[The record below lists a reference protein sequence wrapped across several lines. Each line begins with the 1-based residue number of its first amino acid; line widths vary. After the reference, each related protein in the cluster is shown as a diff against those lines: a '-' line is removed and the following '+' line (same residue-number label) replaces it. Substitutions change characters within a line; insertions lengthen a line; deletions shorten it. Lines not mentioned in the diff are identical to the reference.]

1 MPADIEA
8 VLAGAKLALL
18 PASYDEL
25 RSSCTCPDAAN
36 PCKHTAAVYYILA
49 ERFDEDPFALFT
61 LRGRTKE
68 ELVQSLRARRAKSAR
83 GGAPASS
90 ATRAQAAVRAEAAG
104 DAEAAATHPVLL
116 ASALDRFWCCGPEL
130 AELEVSPLASDA
142 PDALLRQLGPL
153 TIGEDGRD
161 LLEVLTPAYVH
172 LAAAAE
178 RHALRG

>member
-1 MPADIEA
+1 VIALHVIWSSDSRLLVWGEQSSLP
-8 VLAGAKLALL
+8 VRAGRR
-18 PASYDEL
+18 PG
-25 RSSCTCPDAAN
+25 RPPTTPR
-36 PCKHTAAVYYILA
+36 PRTH
-49 ERFDEDPFALFT
+49 PFALFT

-83 GGAPASS
+83 GVAPASS